1 MPTNPCTP
9 AKEWWSPRS
18 PWQRRGS
25 RGLEIRLT
33 ALYWSVNPLGQSDAA
48 MKTEA
53 QKVLQAMSP
62 AQKLRAA
69 ERLYHSARQLKA
81 AALRAEHPD
90 WTDEAIR
97 QAVRQIFMYA
107 RS

>member
-1 MPTNPCTP
+1 MN
-9 AKEWWSPRS
+9 ESNLSFVIPRAGFA
-18 PWQRRGS
+18 RGICFF
-25 RGLEIRLT
+25 LAFCEKQL
-33 ALYWSVNPLGQSDAA
+33 QSDAV

-53 QKVLQAMSP
+53 QKILQAMSP

-69 ERLYHSARQLKA
+69 ERLYYSARQLKA

-97 QAVRQIFMYA
+97 QAVRQIFLHA